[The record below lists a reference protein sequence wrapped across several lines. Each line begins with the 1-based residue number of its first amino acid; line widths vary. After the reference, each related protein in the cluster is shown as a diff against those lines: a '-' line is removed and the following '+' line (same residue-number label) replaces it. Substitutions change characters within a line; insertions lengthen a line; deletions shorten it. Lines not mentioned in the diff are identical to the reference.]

1 MSFDFDELKH
11 KAGNMLEKGKE
22 KAHEAAESEKGQKIK
37 SKAGEL
43 FEKGK
48 EKAHEFAE
56 SETGKK
62 VKNKAEKLLDKG
74 IDKAENVYEKHK
86 ERKAEQK
93 EQPEDKEKTK
103 FGKESKMS
111 SFIEIKDLHFSY
123 VNDLEEPPVKTEV
136 LKGINLNIEKGEFV
150 AVLGHN
156 GSGKSTLAKCINA
169 INLPESGAVYVNGM
183 DTLDENNLLPIREK
197 VGMVFQNPDNQ
208 IVATIVEEDVA
219 FALENMGVEP
229 NEIRRRVDEALKTVG
244 MYEYRLHAPHK
255 LSGGQKQRVAIAGI
269 IAMKPDCI
277 LLDEPTAMLDP
288 HGRDEVMKTVKMLNE
303 QGVTIVLITHYMEEA
318 ADADYVVILDNGK
331 IAAEGTPL
339 QLKNE
344 FTGDFITL
352 YHANENDIKN
362 LGLPYEII
370 KDACRVAVKNT
381 EEARNLIMIYPSLFT
396 DFEITKGKMDDVFL
410 AVTGKKPE
418 GGVL

>member
-1 MSFDFDELKH
+1 
-11 KAGNMLEKGKE
+11 
-22 KAHEAAESEKGQKIK
+22 
-37 SKAGEL
+37 
-43 FEKGK
+43 
-48 EKAHEFAE
+48 
-56 SETGKK
+56 
-62 VKNKAEKLLDKG
+62 
-74 IDKAENVYEKHK
+74 
-86 ERKAEQK
+86 
-93 EQPEDKEKTK
+93 
-103 FGKESKMS
+103 MS
-111 SFIEIKDLHFSY
+111 SFIEIKDLHFPY
-123 VNDLEEPPVKTEV
+123 VNELEEPPVKTEV

-318 ADADYVVILDNGK
+318 AQAQRVVVIDGGEVIMDNVPKK
-331 IAAEGTPL
+331 IFSNVETM
-339 QLKNE
+339 
-344 FTGDFITL
+344 
-352 YHANENDIKN
+352 KN
-362 LGLPYEII
+362 LGLDVPQVTELCWELKKAGYDISTEII
-370 KDACRVAVKNT
+370 HEDECVQKLYEMLK
-381 EEARNLIMIYPSLFT
+381 
-396 DFEITKGKMDDVFL
+396 
-410 AVTGKKPE
+410 
-418 GGVL
+418 

>member
-1 MSFDFDELKH
+1 
-11 KAGNMLEKGKE
+11 
-22 KAHEAAESEKGQKIK
+22 
-37 SKAGEL
+37 
-43 FEKGK
+43 
-48 EKAHEFAE
+48 
-56 SETGKK
+56 
-62 VKNKAEKLLDKG
+62 
-74 IDKAENVYEKHK
+74 
-86 ERKAEQK
+86 
-93 EQPEDKEKTK
+93 
-103 FGKESKMS
+103 MS

-123 VNDLEEPPVKTEV
+123 VNDLEDLPVKTEV

-318 ADADYVVILDNGK
+318 AQAQRVVVIDGGEVIMDNVPKK
-331 IAAEGTPL
+331 IFSNVETM
-339 QLKNE
+339 
-344 FTGDFITL
+344 
-352 YHANENDIKN
+352 KN
-362 LGLPYEII
+362 LGLDVPQVTELCWELKKAGYDISTEII
-370 KDACRVAVKNT
+370 HEDECVKKLY
-381 EEARNLIMIYPSLFT
+381 EML
-396 DFEITKGKMDDVFL
+396 K
-410 AVTGKKPE
+410 
-418 GGVL
+418 

>member
-1 MSFDFDELKH
+1 
-11 KAGNMLEKGKE
+11 
-22 KAHEAAESEKGQKIK
+22 
-37 SKAGEL
+37 
-43 FEKGK
+43 
-48 EKAHEFAE
+48 
-56 SETGKK
+56 
-62 VKNKAEKLLDKG
+62 
-74 IDKAENVYEKHK
+74 
-86 ERKAEQK
+86 
-93 EQPEDKEKTK
+93 
-103 FGKESKMS
+103 MS

-288 HGRDEVMKTVKMLNE
+288 HGRYEVMKTVKML
-303 QGVTIVLITHYMEEA
+303 TIVLITHYMEEA
-318 ADADYVVILDNGK
+318 AQAQRVVVIDGGEVIMDNVPKK
-331 IAAEGTPL
+331 IFSNVETM
-339 QLKNE
+339 
-344 FTGDFITL
+344 
-352 YHANENDIKN
+352 KN
-362 LGLPYEII
+362 LGLDVPQVTELCWELKRAGYDISTEII
-370 KDACRVAVKNT
+370 HEDECVQKLYEMLK
-381 EEARNLIMIYPSLFT
+381 
-396 DFEITKGKMDDVFL
+396 
-410 AVTGKKPE
+410 
-418 GGVL
+418 